1 MSENILTIIN
11 LNYSIENLSILENI
25 NIEIPYKKVSA
36 IFGDSGSGKTTI
48 LKILSLLFREENNY
62 KISGEIFFTQQTT
75 NNDILKLKTDLWQI
89 RKKIVY
95 LSQVPNP
102 LNLSIYKNV
111 AFPLILQGIKDKNLI
126 ESKVLAALKD
136 VNLYDEVKE
145 RLNASAIDLSG
156 GQKQKLCIAR
166 ALVLVPEIILLDE
179 PTSSLDS
186 KNKEIIEDLIIELGK
201 KYTILIVSHDKDQI
215 KKTADAFFECREKGI
230 VRIENIFS

>member
-1 MSENILTIIN
+1 MSENILTIKN

-25 NIEIPYKKVSA
+25 NIKIPYKKVSA

-62 KISGEIFFTQQTT
+62 KISGEIFFTQQTE
-75 NNDILKLKTDLWQI
+75 NNDLLKLKTDLWQI

-111 AFPLILQGIKDKNLI
+111 AFPLILQGIKDKHLI

-145 RLNASAIDLSG
+145 RLNSSALDLSG

-186 KNKEIIEDLIIELGK
+186 KNKEIIEDLIIDLGK

-215 KKTADAFFECREKGI
+215 KKTASTFFECREKGI
-230 VRIENIFS
+230 VKIENIFS

>member
-1 MSENILTIIN
+1 MSENILTIKN

-62 KISGEIFFTQQTT
+62 KISGEIFFTQQTE
-75 NNDILKLKTDLWQI
+75 NNDLLKLKTDLWQI

-111 AFPLILQGIKDKNLI
+111 AFPLILQGIKDKELI
-126 ESKVLAALKD
+126 ELKVIAALKD

-145 RLNASAIDLSG
+145 RLSYSALDLSG

-186 KNKEIIEDLIIELGK
+186 KNKEIIEDLIIDLGK

-215 KKTADAFFECREKGI
+215 KKTASTFFECREKGI
-230 VRIENIFS
+230 VKIENIFS